1 MKHPI
6 GVMLFMKAK
15 VAIVIPCYKVRQHIL
30 KVISEIAEDDVWR
43 IYIIDDCCPEGSGEF
58 VRQNCNDPRI
68 RILRNASNKGVGGA
82 VIAGYKQAIADGAEV
97 IVKIDGDGQMDPALI
112 PYFANPI
119 ISGSVDYCKGNR
131 FYDLSNI
138 SVMPKI
144 RIFGNAILSLMTKL
158 SSGYWDLFDP
168 TNGYTAIHSD
178 LAKHLPFEKIS
189 SRYFFESDMLF
200 QLSTLR
206 AVVMD
211 IPMDARYADEV
222 SSLKISKI
230 VREFLYKHI
239 RNFAKRIFYNY
250 YLRDLSLASLEL
262 PLGIF
267 LVIFGATFGGYHW
280 FVAAK
285 MDTLTSSGTVMISA
299 LPILMGLQ
307 FILAFFAYDIAQ
319 IPRRAVHGVL
329 RGRPVTARER
339 CQ

>member
-1 MKHPI
+1 MKPN
-6 GVMLFMKAK
+6 
-15 VAIVIPCYKVRQHIL
+15 VAVILPCYRVRPHIL
-30 KVISEIAEDDVWR
+30 KVISEIAEEDVWR
-43 IYIIDDCCPEGSGEF
+43 IYVIDDCCPDGTGSF
-58 VRQNCNDPRI
+58 VDQRCNDPRV
-68 RILRNASNKGVGGA
+68 RVLRNEHNQGVGGA

-112 PYFANPI
+112 PYFTAPI
-119 ISGSVDYCKGNR
+119 LSGGADYCKGNR

-138 SVMPKI
+138 SAMPKI
-144 RIFGNAILSLMTKL
+144 RIFGNAVLSLMTKL

-200 QLSTLR
+200 QLNTLR
-206 AVVMD
+206 AVVVD
-211 IPMDARYADEV
+211 IPMDAKYADEV
-222 SSLKISKI
+222 SGLKISRI
-230 VREFLYKHI
+230 IGEFFFKHI
-239 RNFAKRIFYNY
+239 RNFLKRIFYNY

-267 LVIFGATFGGYHW
+267 LLAFGGAFGVYNW
-280 FVAAK
+280 VVAAK
-285 MDTLTSSGTVMISA
+285 MDMVSSSGTVMISA

-307 FILAFFAYDIAQ
+307 FLLAFFAYDIAQ

-329 RGRPVTARER
+329 RGRPISARESNNEK
-339 CQ
+339 